1 MKLFKSKFRSK
12 PESDYSSE
20 EELKLHNLEDE
31 FSQPP
36 FSSSPISVECSQSGL
51 SRGISTYI
59 CCKIYKK
66 CNLFVL
72 PEVKQVPYAEV
83 CCRLYI
89 LQINLASFDRS
100 HLSTLVNFDD
110 SKLEIKRLMG
120 SGIYQIKWDHLI
132 SNIHM
137 TIRQS
142 APKTIKASTT

>member
-12 PESDYSSE
+12 PESDYSSV

-31 FSQPP
+31 FSQPLI
-36 FSSSPISVECSQSGL
+36 SVSPTSVECSQSGP
-51 SRGISTYI
+51 SRGISPYI

-83 CCRLYI
+83 CCCLYI

-100 HLSTLVNFDD
+100 HLITLVNFND
-110 SKLEIKRLMG
+110 SKLEIKHLMG
-120 SGIYQIKWDHLI
+120 SVNNQI
-132 SNIHM
+132 
-137 TIRQS
+137 R
-142 APKTIKASTT
+142 